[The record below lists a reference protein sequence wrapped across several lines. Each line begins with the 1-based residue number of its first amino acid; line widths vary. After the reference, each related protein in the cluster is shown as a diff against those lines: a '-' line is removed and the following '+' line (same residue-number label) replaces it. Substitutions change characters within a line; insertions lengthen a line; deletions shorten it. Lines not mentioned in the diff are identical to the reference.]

1 MRKQKIYYFILLC
14 LFLSACQPTN
24 LSTPTQSSFNEP
36 SPTFA
41 YTPVST
47 NTPLPTV
54 VSTITPIPT
63 ATPTPLACLY
73 EGGQTF
79 NDWILSDLLP
89 NPLDFRVY
97 LPPCYDSLEN
107 SRYPVLYLVHGK
119 TYRHDQWDRLGV
131 DETADAMIASGA
143 SIPFIIVMPRD
154 RVWKQPSE
162 DNFGDAVVNDLI
174 PYIDST
180 YRTIPDREFRAVG
193 GLSRGGSWALHLGIE
208 HWELFSAI
216 GLHSTPVFWED
227 ALKVPEWLDGIPSEQ
242 YPRIYID
249 VASREADEIEES
261 NAWFVEQLK
270 LREIPFEWHMYVG
283 VHDEA
288 YWGENIENYL
298 RFYTRGW

>member
-1 MRKQKIYYFILLC
+1 MRKQFFFYFILLC
-14 LFLSACQPTN
+14 LFLSACQPAN

-36 SPTFA
+36 SPA

-54 VSTITPIPT
+54 VPTITPIPT
-63 ATPTPLACLY
+63 STPTPLACLY

-97 LPPCYDSLEN
+97 LPPCYDSLES

-143 SIPFIIVMPRD
+143 SVPFIIIMPRD

-162 DNFGDAVVNDLI
+162 DKFGDAMVNDLI

-180 YRTIPDREFRAVG
+180 YRTLPDREFRAVG
-193 GLSRGGSWALHLGIE
+193 GLSRGGSWALHLGIKY
-208 HWELFSAI
+208 WELFGAI

-227 ALKVPEWLDGIPSEQ
+227 ALMVPGWLDGIPSDQ
-242 YPRIYID
+242 YPRIFVD

-270 LREIPFEWHMYVG
+270 QRGIPFEWHMYVG
-283 VHDEA
+283 AHDEA
-288 YWGENIENYL
+288 YWGENIESYL